1 MSMRNYIFVSD
12 ESIEELTSFYINHL
26 KTKNEEY
33 EIFSKPIDLLTIRS
47 KRVVFLLKNDKQTLD
62 SKNLDKIYKQI
73 NGLNQIEVKS
83 TVITEQ
89 IEDKVLENFSQLNAM
104 VLMSEKQNKQ
114 NNVENNMAM
123 NVSNLSTSNLLI
135 PDVKKNKV
143 KSKLLQKVKKV
154 ISIVSDLSTNTIKNK
169 IFHNKNKNPSSANV
183 YSLSD
188 YKLNKY

>member
-104 VLMSEKQNKQ
+104 VLMSEKINKQ
-114 NNVENNMAM
+114 NNVENSIAM
-123 NVSNLSTSNLLI
+123 NVSNLTTS
-135 PDVKKNKV
+135 DVKKDKV
-143 KSKLLQKVKKV
+143 RNKLLQKIKKA
-154 ISIVSDLSTNTIKNK
+154 ISIVFDLSTNTIKNK
-169 IFHNKNKNPSSANV
+169 IYHNKSKNQSSTNV

-188 YKLNKY
+188 YKLSKY